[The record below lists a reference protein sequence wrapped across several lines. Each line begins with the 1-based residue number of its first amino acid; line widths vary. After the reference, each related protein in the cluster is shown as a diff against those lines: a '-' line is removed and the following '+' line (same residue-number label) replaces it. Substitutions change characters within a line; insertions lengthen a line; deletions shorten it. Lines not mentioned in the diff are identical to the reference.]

1 MNKDDKPCAI
11 KLLVVIV
18 DRSRTDKVMNI
29 LREERIRFHF
39 ICLAEGTAGSEFVS
53 LLGLNSIDK
62 AVFCC
67 LEPSFRIPGMLALLS
82 EKLQLRKPGKGIAFV
97 SPLTGLNNSVLQMI
111 IKDTEMDRKEEEGK
125 LDNNTKYVSKYD
137 LILAVVNQGY
147 VDEVMNAARAAG
159 ARGGTVLHGRK
170 IDVDEDVKFFGI
182 AARLEKDIVAILTAT
197 EQKHEIMSS
206 ITKACGLSKE
216 ARGMIFSVPVDDI
229 EGLGS
234 VKPIE

>member
-1 MNKDDKPCAI
+1 MSENDRPCAI

-18 DRSRTDKVMNI
+18 DRSRTGKVVNI

-62 AVFCC
+62 SVFFC
-67 LEPSFRIPGMLALLS
+67 LEPDFKVPELLS
-82 EKLQLRKPGKGIAFV
+82 MLSGKLHLRKPGKGIAFV
-97 SPLTGLNNSVLQMI
+97 SPLNGLNNSVLQMI
-111 IKDTEMDRKEEEGK
+111 LKDTEIDRKEEEGK
-125 LDNNTKYVSKYD
+125 LDNIKCVSKYD
-137 LILAVVNQGY
+137 LILAVVNQGHI
-147 VDEVMNAARAAG
+147 DEVMDAARAAG

-170 IDVDEDVKFFGI
+170 IDVDEDAKFFGVT
-182 AARLEKDIVAILTAT
+182 AQMEKDIVAILTTA

-206 ITKACGLSKE
+206 ITKVCGLSKE
-216 ARGMIFSVPVDDI
+216 ARGMIFSLPVDDI

-234 VKPIE
+234 VKPVE